1 MADIFDDS
9 PVNTDFGTD
18 PAITTEPLPTVTPV
32 PVPVQ
37 DQQGNLDLQASD
49 FNNTV
54 SDDGTQTSEGMEEV
68 PASDSVTVI
77 DYTDILTKQNE
88 NLETLILE
96 QQKTNQE
103 LTNIQNAMPG
113 VMCMLGVVIGLLL
126 LQIFASYIR
135 P

>member
-18 PAITTEPLPTVTPV
+18 PTITTEPLPTVTPV

-68 PASDSVTVI
+68 PASDPVTVI

>member
-37 DQQGNLDLQASD
+37 DQQGTLDLQASD
-49 FNNTV
+49 SNNTV